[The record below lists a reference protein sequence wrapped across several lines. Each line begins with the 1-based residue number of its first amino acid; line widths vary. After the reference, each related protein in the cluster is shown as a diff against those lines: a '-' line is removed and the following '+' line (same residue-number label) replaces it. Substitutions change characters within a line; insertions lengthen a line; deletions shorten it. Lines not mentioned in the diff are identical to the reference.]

1 MQLLLYRI
9 ISTMIAI
16 LQFYVTLCP
25 IYRIIVEFLNKAAAM
40 VALISLH
47 SSKYVGTVVHQRVV
61 DLSLFAVGYYLN
73 QVCDVFFFFPY
84 LIFNSPIRLVLP
96 PAPALSEPIQSWMV
110 VRTVNCSPH
119 CTSLFTWQQWQQE
132 ICARL
137 CPTCPSSPD
146 INYVY

>member
-73 QVCDVFFFFPY
+73 QVCDVFFLPLPY
-84 LIFNSPIRLVLP
+84 L
-96 PAPALSEPIQSWMV
+96 Q
-110 VRTVNCSPH
+110 
-119 CTSLFTWQQWQQE
+119 
-132 ICARL
+132 
-137 CPTCPSSPD
+137 
-146 INYVY
+146 